1 MEEKIDN
8 GGECTKQAVVVADA
22 LRNISENS
30 ADVFF
35 LPLYSASP
43 PLNVEDLLV
52 QHVSPS

>member
-1 MEEKIDN
+1 MKEKIDN
-8 GGECTKQAVVVADA
+8 GGECTKQAVVAADS
-22 LRNISENS
+22 LRNISEKS

-52 QHVSPS
+52 QHI